1 MKHPSLRVISLLF
14 FSIATQSI
22 LADEPPKN
30 LGGECEHLLLQAEH
44 AMADAKARGLGGAFE
59 ITKAAGLITAA
70 RIQQQFKKYPNCIDK
85 AHRAIKFIHR
95 AQQP

>member
-1 MKHPSLRVISLLF
+1 MKPIFLRLIAPIF
-14 FSIATQSI
+14 FC
-22 LADEPPKN
+22 LAIPTAYASDTPN
-30 LGGECEHLLLQAEH
+30 LGGECEHLLKQAEH
-44 AMADAKARGLGGAFE
+44 AMADAKARGLGGAVE